1 MEIRKMGIL
10 LIVLLALAVS
20 IRIWWDW
27 QATPQIEPV
36 PETRAQQR
44 FQETEKSLKGAALD
58 MCPGGLFLLILA
70 AIVLW
75 RR

>member
-10 LIVLLALAVS
+10 LGVLLVFAVS
-20 IRIWWDW
+20 IRVWWDW
-27 QATPQIEPV
+27 QAMPQIEPV

-44 FQETEKSLKGAALD
+44 FQETKNALKGTALD
-58 MCPGGLFLLILA
+58 MCPGGIFLLLLA